1 MQQKLKKA
9 TIQQE
14 KQKRLLEQKQR
25 EVQFAETEINQKVAF
40 GNDRLKALEQNNQD
54 LAKQQQN
61 LRAQIDE
68 LKRQEQTKD

>member
-68 LKRQEQTKD
+68 LKRQE

>member
-40 GNDRLKALEQNNQD
+40 GNDRLKALEQNN
-54 LAKQQQN
+54 
-61 LRAQIDE
+61 
-68 LKRQEQTKD
+68 